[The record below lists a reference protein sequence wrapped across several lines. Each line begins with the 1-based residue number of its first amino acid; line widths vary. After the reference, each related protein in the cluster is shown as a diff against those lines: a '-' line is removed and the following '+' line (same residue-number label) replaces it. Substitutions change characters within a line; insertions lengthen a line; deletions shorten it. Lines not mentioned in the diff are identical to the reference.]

1 MKCIDIFT
9 CILQEGRA
17 DCLANEEGDRQI
29 ASALAFH
36 GDEEVSFYFCRSEFV
51 LI

>member
-1 MKCIDIFT
+1 MKKIIIRKFIDIF
-9 CILQEGRA
+9 LFLLFQEGRA

-36 GDEEVSFYFCRSEFV
+36 GDEEV
-51 LI
+51 INK